1 MNQIVMEEMSRYHSL
16 AMLSVHVTTPP
27 TVHLIITYGPNMN
40 HSNHSNGST
49 NETTGMYRPGMNH
62 SNGSTTETTSM
73 TMMTTGMY
81 RPGMNHSNGSTT
93 ETTSMTWMT
102 STMMMADVARLEG
115 CMGLSVSDASIFA
128 GSSDAFQ
135 VLEEALARA
144 AGSGVMVEHV
154 SVSIVPGETCAT
166 GPMSST
172 TWFGGRRLQGAG
184 EDVKVEY
191 VIHFPGH
198 AGAEVAIQAAERSKR
213 ALEEISL
220 NQMNQ
225 IVMEEMSRYHS
236 LAMLSVHVTT
246 PPTVHLI
253 ITYGPSMNHSNGS
266 TNETTGM
273 YRPGMNHSNGSTTET
288 TSMTMMTTGMYRPGM
303 NHSNGSTTETTSMTW
318 MTSTMMMADVARL
331 EGCMGLSVSDARMF
345 AGSADAFRVLEEALA
360 RAAGGE
366 VMVEHVSVSIMPGET
381 CATGPMSSTTWSGG
395 RRLQGAEEDVK
406 VEYVIHFTGHA
417 GADAAI
423 QAAERSK
430 RALEEI
436 SLNQMN
442 QIVME
447 EMSRY
452 HSLAMLSVHVTTPPT
467 VHLIITYGPNMNHSN
482 GSTTET
488 TSMTMMTTGMYRP
501 GMNHSN
507 GSTTETTSMTW
518 MTSTMMM
525 ADVAR
530 LEGCMGLS
538 VSDAGIFAGSSDAF
552 RVLEE
557 TLARAAGG
565 EVMAEHVSVSIMP
578 GETCPTGPMLST
590 TWSGG
595 RRLQGAEEDV
605 KVEYVI
611 HFSGHAGADAAIQ
624 AAERSK
630 RALEEISL
638 NQMNQ
643 IVIEE
648 MSRYH
653 SLAML
658 SVHVTTPPTVHLIIT
673 YGPNMNHS
681 NHSNGSTNETTG
693 MYRPGMNHSNG
704 STTETTSMTMMTTGM
719 YRPGMNHSNGST
731 TETTSMTWMTSTMM
745 MADVA
750 RLEGCMGLSVS
761 DASIFAGSSDAFQV
775 LEEALA
781 RAAGSGVMV
790 EHVSVSI
797 VPGETCATG
806 PMSSTTWFG
815 GRRLQGAEEDAKV
828 EYVIH
833 FPGHAGA
840 EVAIQ
845 AAERSKRALEEIS
858 LNQMNQIVMEE
869 MSRYHSLA
877 MLSVHVTTPPTVHL
891 IITYGPN
898 MNHSNHSNGSTTETT
913 SMTWMTSTMMMADVA
928 RLEGCMGLSV
938 SDARMFAGSSDAFRL
953 LEEALARAAGGEVMV
968 EHVSVSIM
976 PGETCATG
984 PMSSTTWSGGRRL
997 QGAEEDVKVEY
1008 VIHFPGHAGA
1018 EAAIQAAER
1027 SKRALEE
1034 ISLNQMNQIVME
1046 EMSRYHS
1053 LAMLLVHVTTPPT
1066 VHLIITYGPNMNHS
1080 NGSTTETTSMT
1091 WMTSTMMMADV
1102 ARLEGCMGLSV
1113 SDAGMFAGSS
1123 DAFRVLEEAL
1133 ARAAGGEVMVEHVSV
1148 SIMPGET
1155 CATGPMSS
1163 TTWLGG
1169 RRLQGAEEDVKV
1181 KYVIR
1186 FPSHAGA
1193 EAAIQAAERSK
1204 RALEEISLNQMN
1216 QIVMEEMSRY
1226 HSLAMLSVHVTTP
1239 PTVHLIITY
1248 GPNMNHSNGSTTETT
1263 SMTWMTSTM
1272 MMADVAR
1279 LEGCMGLSVS
1289 DAGMFAGSS
1298 DAFRVL
1304 EEALARAAG
1313 GEVMVEHV
1321 SVSIMPGE
1329 TCATGPMSST
1339 NWSGGR
1345 RLQGAGEDV
1354 KVEYVIHF
1362 PGHAGA
1368 EVAIQAAERSKRA
1381 LEEISLNQ
1389 MNQIVMEEMSRYHSL
1404 AMLSVHVTTPPTV
1417 HLIITYGPNMNHS
1430 NGSTTETTS
1439 MTWMTSTMMMADVAR
1454 LEGCMGLSVSD
1465 AGMFAGSSDAFRV
1478 LEEALARAAGGEVM
1492 VEHVSVSIMP
1502 GETCGTGPMSSTT
1515 WSGGRRL
1522 QGAEEDVKVEYV
1534 IHFPGHAGAEV
1545 AIQAAER
1552 SKRAL
1557 EEISLNQMNQI
1568 VMEEM
1573 SRYHSLAMLSVHVTT
1588 PPTVHLII
1596 TYGPNMNHSN
1606 GSTTETTSMTWMTS
1620 TMMMADVARLEGCM
1634 GLSVSDA
1641 RMFAGSSDAFRVLEE
1656 ALARAA
1662 GSGVMVEHVSV
1673 SIMPGETCATGP
1685 MSSTTWSG
1693 GRRLQGAE
1701 EDVKVEY
1708 LIHFPGHAGAE
1719 AAIQAAERSKRALE
1733 EISLNQMNQ
1742 IVMEEMSRY
1751 HSLAMLSVH
1760 VTTPP
1765 TVHLIITYGPN
1776 MNHSNGSTTET
1787 TSMTWMTSTMMM
1799 ADVARLEGC
1808 MGLSV
1813 SDAGMFAG
1821 SSDAF
1826 RVLEEAL
1833 ARAAGGEVMV
1843 EHVSVSIM
1851 PGETCATG
1859 PMSSTTWSGGRRL
1872 QGAEEDVKVEYLIHF
1887 PGHAGAEAAI
1897 QAAERSKRA
1906 LEEISLNQMNQIVME
1921 EMSRYHS
1928 LAMLLVHVTTPPT
1941 VHLII
1946 TYGPNMNH
1954 SNGSTTETTSM
1965 TWMTS
1970 TMMMADVARL
1980 EGCMGLSVSDAG
1992 MFAGSSD
1999 AFRVLEEALARAAG
2013 GEVMVE
2019 HVFVSIMPGET
2030 CVAVPMSSTTYPV
2043 TSVGGRLLQGVNDTV
2058 RVDYVIL
2065 FSQHASAEA
2074 AVQAAE
2080 RSKVAIEQL
2089 SLNQM
2094 TQIIMEEMSRYPS
2107 LTVTLSVTSSFA
2119 VVVSEWAT
2127 STLTNTTT
2135 TTATTSTTYTTVT
2148 STSMTNTTTS
2158 TSGTD
2163 TTTLSTTVV
2172 TFTNTSTSTTETSTS
2187 SITTT
2192 YTSVTNTT
2200 TSTSVTTSTSM
2211 TTTVSSTLTSTSTY
2225 TSATNTTTSTS
2236 VTTSTSM
2243 TTTVSSTLTSTS
2255 TYTSATNTTTS
2266 TSVTTS
2272 TSMTTTVSST
2282 LTSTS
2287 TFTSVTNTTT
2297 STSVT
2302 TTTSM
2307 TTTSS
2312 STDTSTSVTTS
2323 FTNTTTSTSLTR
2335 TTSLTTTSTS
2345 FTVSTTRTST
2355 GTTTSFTNTTTSTS
2369 LTSTTSMTTT
2379 TTSITT
2385 STTQTSTVTSTSF
2398 TNTTTSTSLTST
2410 TSMTTTTTSI
2420 TTSTTQT
2427 STVTSTS
2434 FTNTTTST
2442 SLTSTTSMTTTST
2455 SITTSTTK
2463 TVTMTSTSV
2472 TDTTTSITTTST
2484 TISTSSTT
2492 LTTSVTNTTTST
2504 SVTSTTT
2511 MTTTATSTSISRT
2524 STSLTST
2531 ISTSSSVTLT
2541 STSTNTSSTT
2551 MSSTTSLSLTS
2562 STSTSTSSTSASST
2576 TSSSSSSSFSSS
2588 STISSSTTTS
2598 STSEPQCL
2606 HSLNLFDLFAL
2617 LMMLMFLIVSC
2628 VWLAHLGTR
2637 DWGVADRVDRAQHSA
2652 ASSSERNGQGLPLP
2666 D

>member
-1 MNQIVMEEMSRYHSL
+1 MYRPGMNHSNGSTTETTSMTWMTSTMMMADVARLEGCMGLSVSDARMFEASSDAFRVLEEALARAAGGEVMVEHVSVSIMPGETCATGPMSSTTWFGGRRLQGAGEDVKVEYVIHFPGHAGAEVAIQAAERSKRALEEISLNQMNQIVMEEMSRYHSL

-40 HSNHSNGST
+40 HSNGST
-49 NETTGMYRPGMNH
+49 TETTSMTMMTTGMYRPGMNH

-115 CMGLSVSDASIFA
+115 CMGLSVSDARMFA
-128 GSSDAFQ
+128 GSSDAFR

-253 ITYGPSMNHSNGS
+253 ITYGPNMNHSNGS
-266 TNETTGM
+266 TTETTSMTMMTTGM

-345 AGSADAFRVLEEALA
+345 AGSSDAFRVLEEALA

-381 CATGPMSSTTWSGG
+381 CATGPMSSTTWSGS

-406 VEYVIHFTGHA
+406 VEYVIHFSGHAGADAAIQAAERSKRALEEISLNQMNQIVMEAWHEPSNGSTTETTSMTWMTSTMMMADVARLEGCMGLSVSDASIFAGSSDAFRVLEEALARAAGSGVMVEHVSVSIVPGETCATGPMSSTTWFGGRRLQGAGEDVKVEYVIHFPGHAGAEVAIQAAERSKRALEEISLNQMNQIVMEEMSRMFAGSSDAFRVLEEALARAAGGEVMVEHVSVSIMPGETCATGPMSSTTWSGSRRLQGAEEDVKVEYVIHFSGHA

-518 MTSTMMM
+518 
-525 ADVAR
+525 
-530 LEGCMGLS
+530 
-538 VSDAGIFAGSSDAF
+538 I
-552 RVLEE
+552 
-557 TLARAAGG
+557 
-565 EVMAEHVSVSIMP
+565 
-578 GETCPTGPMLST
+578 
-590 TWSGG
+590 
-595 RRLQGAEEDV
+595 
-605 KVEYVI
+605 
-611 HFSGHAGADAAIQ
+611 
-624 AAERSK
+624 
-630 RALEEISL
+630 
-638 NQMNQ
+638 
-643 IVIEE
+643 
-648 MSRYH
+648 
-653 SLAML
+653 
-658 SVHVTTPPTVHLIIT
+658 
-673 YGPNMNHS
+673 
-681 NHSNGSTNETTG
+681 
-693 MYRPGMNHSNG
+693 
-704 STTETTSMTMMTTGM
+704 
-719 YRPGMNHSNGST
+719 
-731 TETTSMTWMTSTMM
+731 TSTMM

-761 DASIFAGSSDAFQV
+761 DASIFAGSSDAFRV

-781 RAAGSGVMV
+781 RAAGGEVMA

-797 VPGETCATG
+797 MPGETCATG
-806 PMSSTTWFG
+806 PMLSTTWSG
-815 GRRLQGAEEDAKV
+815 GRRLQGAEEDVKV

-840 EVAIQ
+840 DAAIQ

-898 MNHSNHSNGSTTETT
+898 MNHSNGSTTETTSMTWMTTGMYRPGMNHSNGSTTETT
-913 SMTWMTSTMMMADVA
+913 SMTWMSSTMMMADVA

-1018 EAAIQAAER
+1018 EVAIQAAER

-1163 TTWLGG
+1163 TTWSGGRRLQGAEEDVKVEYVIHFSGHAGADAAIQAAERSKRALEEISLNQMNQIVMEEMSRYHSLAMLLVHVTTPPTVHLIITYGPNMNHSNGSTTETTSMTWMTSTMMMADVARLEGCMGLSVSDAGMFAGSSDAFRVLEEALARAAGDEVMVEHVSVSIMPGETCATGPMSSTTWSGG

-1181 KYVIR
+1181 KYVIH
-1186 FPSHAGA
+1186 FPGHAGA
-1193 EAAIQAAERSK
+1193 EVAIQAAERSKRALEEISLNQMNQIVMEEMSRYHSLAMLLVHVTTPPTVHLIITYGPNMNHSNGSTTETTSMTWMTSTMMMADVARLEGCMGLSVSDAGMFAGSSDAFRVLEEALARAAGGEVMVEHVSVSIMPGETCATGPMSSTTWSGGRRLQGAEEDVKVEYVIHFPGHAGADAAIQAAERSKRALEEISLNQMNQIVMEEMSRYHSLAMPSVHVTTPPTVHLIITYGPNMNHSNGSTTETTSMTWMTSTMMMADVARLEGCMGLSVSDAGMFAGSSDAFRVLEEALARAAGDEVMVEHVSVSIMPGETCATGPMSSTTWSGGRRLQGAEEDVKVKYVIHFPGHAGAEVAIQAAERSK

-1313 GEVMVEHV
+1313 DEVMVEHV

-1339 NWSGGR
+1339 TWSGGR
-1345 RLQGAGEDV
+1345 RLQGAEEDV

-1492 VEHVSVSIMP
+1492 VEHVSV
-1502 GETCGTGPMSSTT
+1502 
-1515 WSGGRRL
+1515 
-1522 QGAEEDVKVEYV
+1522 
-1534 IHFPGHAGAEV
+1534 
-1545 AIQAAER
+1545 
-1552 SKRAL
+1552 
-1557 EEISLNQMNQI
+1557 
-1568 VMEEM
+1568 
-1573 SRYHSLAMLSVHVTT
+1573 
-1588 PPTVHLII
+1588 
-1596 TYGPNMNHSN
+1596 
-1606 GSTTETTSMTWMTS
+1606 
-1620 TMMMADVARLEGCM
+1620 TMV
-1634 GLSVSDA
+1634 
-1641 RMFAGSSDAFRVLEE
+1641 
-1656 ALARAA
+1656 
-1662 GSGVMVEHVSV
+1662 
-1673 SIMPGETCATGP
+1673 
-1685 MSSTTWSG
+1685 
-1693 GRRLQGAE
+1693 
-1701 EDVKVEY
+1701 
-1708 LIHFPGHAGAE
+1708 
-1719 AAIQAAERSKRALE
+1719 
-1733 EISLNQMNQ
+1733 
-1742 IVMEEMSRY
+1742 
-1751 HSLAMLSVH
+1751 
-1760 VTTPP
+1760 
-1765 TVHLIITYGPN
+1765 
-1776 MNHSNGSTTET
+1776 
-1787 TSMTWMTSTMMM
+1787 
-1799 ADVARLEGC
+1799 
-1808 MGLSV
+1808 
-1813 SDAGMFAG
+1813 
-1821 SSDAF
+1821 
-1826 RVLEEAL
+1826 
-1833 ARAAGGEVMV
+1833 
-1843 EHVSVSIM
+1843 
-1851 PGETCATG
+1851 
-1859 PMSSTTWSGGRRL
+1859 
-1872 QGAEEDVKVEYLIHF
+1872 
-1887 PGHAGAEAAI
+1887 
-1897 QAAERSKRA
+1897 
-1906 LEEISLNQMNQIVME
+1906 
-1921 EMSRYHS
+1921 
-1928 LAMLLVHVTTPPT
+1928 
-1941 VHLII
+1941 
-1946 TYGPNMNH
+1946 
-1954 SNGSTTETTSM
+1954 
-1965 TWMTS
+1965 
-1970 TMMMADVARL
+1970 
-1980 EGCMGLSVSDAG
+1980 
-1992 MFAGSSD
+1992 
-1999 AFRVLEEALARAAG
+1999 
-2013 GEVMVE
+2013 
-2019 HVFVSIMPGET
+2019 PGET

-2094 TQIIMEEMSRYPS
+2094 TQIIMEDHQLDHYINKFHSINNSDKHRHHNIFYQHYHQYQSDKYHQHDHNDNQYHHINHSDKHSHLNILHQHYHQYQSDKYHQHDHNDNQYHHINHSDKHSHLNILHQHYHQYQSDKYHQHDHNDNQYHHINHSDKHSHLNILHQHNHQHKPDKHHQHDHYINKHHNINDQNRYNDFNFS
-2107 LTVTLSVTSSFA
+2107 DRHHHVHHNHKHHNLHFFNHFDDFSDEHHNVHFSHKHHHDDNNTLSAWTIC
-2119 VVVSEWAT
+2119 E
-2127 STLTNTTT
+2127 
-2135 TTATTSTTYTTVT
+2135 
-2148 STSMTNTTTS
+2148 
-2158 TSGTD
+2158 
-2163 TTTLSTTVV
+2163 
-2172 TFTNTSTSTTETSTS
+2172 
-2187 SITTT
+2187 
-2192 YTSVTNTT
+2192 
-2200 TSTSVTTSTSM
+2200 
-2211 TTTVSSTLTSTSTY
+2211 
-2225 TSATNTTTSTS
+2225 SA
-2236 VTTSTSM
+2236 
-2243 TTTVSSTLTSTS
+2243 
-2255 TYTSATNTTTS
+2255 
-2266 TSVTTS
+2266 
-2272 TSMTTTVSST
+2272 
-2282 LTSTS
+2282 
-2287 TFTSVTNTTT
+2287 
-2297 STSVT
+2297 
-2302 TTTSM
+2302 
-2307 TTTSS
+2307 
-2312 STDTSTSVTTS
+2312 D
-2323 FTNTTTSTSLTR
+2323 
-2335 TTSLTTTSTS
+2335 
-2345 FTVSTTRTST
+2345 
-2355 GTTTSFTNTTTSTS
+2355 
-2369 LTSTTSMTTT
+2369 
-2379 TTSITT
+2379 
-2385 STTQTSTVTSTSF
+2385 
-2398 TNTTTSTSLTST
+2398 
-2410 TSMTTTTTSI
+2410 
-2420 TTSTTQT
+2420 
-2427 STVTSTS
+2427 
-2434 FTNTTTST
+2434 
-2442 SLTSTTSMTTTST
+2442 
-2455 SITTSTTK
+2455 
-2463 TVTMTSTSV
+2463 
-2472 TDTTTSITTTST
+2472 
-2484 TISTSSTT
+2484 
-2492 LTTSVTNTTTST
+2492 
-2504 SVTSTTT
+2504 
-2511 MTTTATSTSISRT
+2511 
-2524 STSLTST
+2524 
-2531 ISTSSSVTLT
+2531 
-2541 STSTNTSSTT
+2541 
-2551 MSSTTSLSLTS
+2551 
-2562 STSTSTSSTSASST
+2562 
-2576 TSSSSSSSFSSS
+2576 
-2588 STISSSTTTS
+2588 
-2598 STSEPQCL
+2598 
-2606 HSLNLFDLFAL
+2606 
-2617 LMMLMFLIVSC
+2617 
-2628 VWLAHLGTR
+2628 
-2637 DWGVADRVDRAQHSA
+2637 
-2652 ASSSERNGQGLPLP
+2652 
-2666 D
+2666 